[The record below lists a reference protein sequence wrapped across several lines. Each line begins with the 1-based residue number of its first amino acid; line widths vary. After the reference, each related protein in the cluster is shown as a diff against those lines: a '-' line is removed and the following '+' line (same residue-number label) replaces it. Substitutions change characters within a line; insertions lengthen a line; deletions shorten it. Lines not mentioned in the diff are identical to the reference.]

1 MGGLESPPRC
11 GEGSGQLGVPGARLF
26 SEVPS
31 DSTRGHGHK
40 PKHGVVS
47 LNIRK
52 HFVLWGWQSV
62 STGCPMASP
71 SLENFRSHLNNQV
84 WVKLLELGGGGWT
97 SWPLEVPSHL
107 TCSAKSRRASLRS
120 TRAEDPPWLKTS
132 RIVLQFSKGFTVHCC
147 CLWLYGGEGL
157 LWQTLIAA
165 RRPPVESCLCLE
177 RASSRE
183 LYLIPPPFG
192 SDVLSASNSRDPLL
206 RGVIS
211 LC

>member
-84 WVKLLELGGGGWT
+84 WVKLLELGGGGGPAGLWRSLPT
-97 SWPLEVPSHL
+97 SPAPRNPVEPRSEVPEPRILLGLRLPGLCFSL
-107 TCSAKSRRASLRS
+107 VRALQS
-120 TRAEDPPWLKTS
+120 TVAAYGFMAEK
-132 RIVLQFSKGFTVHCC
+132 V
-147 CLWLYGGEGL
+147 
-157 LWQTLIAA
+157 
-165 RRPPVESCLCLE
+165 SCGKL
-177 RASSRE
+177 
-183 LYLIPPPFG
+183 
-192 SDVLSASNSRDPLL
+192 
-206 RGVIS
+206 
-211 LC
+211 